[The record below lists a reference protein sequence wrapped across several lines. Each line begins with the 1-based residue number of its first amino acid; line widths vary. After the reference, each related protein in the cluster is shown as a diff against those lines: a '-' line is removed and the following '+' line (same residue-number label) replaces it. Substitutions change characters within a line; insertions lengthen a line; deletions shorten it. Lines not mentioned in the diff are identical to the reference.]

1 MARGGINKAVV
12 QKARQALLAKGTYP
26 SIDAVRIELGNTGSK
41 STISRYLKEL
51 EGAERPAI
59 ELRDR
64 IGNALK
70 ASVESL
76 LDQVMEEGNET
87 LSAAQ
92 AQFDEQVRA
101 LEASNQGLEAE
112 LTTLR
117 RQFESQHSA
126 LEAQT
131 AELKISEASLR
142 EELGRNARL
151 SQACEELERRILERD
166 EQIQSLEEKH
176 VHARNA
182 LEHYREAIKEQRE
195 QDQRRHESQLQ
206 ASQGEM
212 RQIRE
217 SLVVK
222 QDELTRLNRDNERLI
237 GEARQQARALH
248 TQTDQVESLTAQVQA
263 LTLSEAKAGAMIDH
277 HQAQVL
283 ELRDEVKSLNIA
295 AAMATGRE
303 ADLTKQVADLQT
315 QLASSTSNDGEAV
328 PGLPLPEPV
337 ATPRDVPTPKVPPN
351 NRRGKKQ

>member
-12 QKARQALLAKGTYP
+12 QKARQSLLAKGTHP

-51 EGAERPAI
+51 EASGRPAI

-76 LDQVMEEGNET
+76 LDQVMEEGSEK
-87 LSAAQ
+87 LSVAQ

-101 LEASNQGLEAE
+101 LEASNQNLQAE

-117 RQFESQHSA
+117 RQFEAQHSA

-131 AELKISEASLR
+131 AELKVSEASLR

-151 SQACEELERRILERD
+151 SQTCVELERRIREKD
-166 EQIQSLEEKH
+166 ELIQSLEEKH

-195 QDQRRHESQLQ
+195 QDQRRDESQLQ
-206 ASQGEM
+206 ACQGEL
-212 RQIRE
+212 RQVRE
-217 SLVVK
+217 TLVVK

-237 GEARQQARALH
+237 GEARQQAKALH
-248 TQTDQVESLTAQVQA
+248 TQTHQVQSLTAQVQA
-263 LTLSEAKAGAMIDH
+263 LTLSEAKAGAIIEH

-283 ELRDEVKSLNIA
+283 GLREEVKGLNIA

-303 ADLTKQVADLQT
+303 ADLSRQIVDLQIE
-315 QLASSTSNDGEAV
+315 LASYTSNDDGSVLSPA
-328 PGLPLPEPV
+328 EPV
-337 ATPRDVPTPKVPPN
+337 AATRDVPTPKVPPN
-351 NRRGKKQ
+351 NRRGKKP